1 MIARYQ
7 ICLSRHF
14 SGLTILIKGVI
25 TAILNVITTSY
36 KQEQEYDYTAI
47 TAGYAIL
54 LKRYNHSCASVFEM
68 R

>member
-14 SGLTILIKGVI
+14 APEELLWSGLTILIKGVI

-54 LKRYNHSCASVFEM
+54 LKRYNHS
-68 R
+68 